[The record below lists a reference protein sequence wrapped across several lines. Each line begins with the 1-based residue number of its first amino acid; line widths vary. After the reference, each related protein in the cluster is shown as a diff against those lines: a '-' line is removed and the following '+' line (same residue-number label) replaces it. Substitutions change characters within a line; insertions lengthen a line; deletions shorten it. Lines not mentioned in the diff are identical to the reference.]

1 MPLFTKTGKM
11 TRADAP
17 PNRNGLFERM
27 WRGALLGSFVS
38 GRWMSPLLF
47 WRVREIEMR
56 AEDEPEPEDP
66 WHGLTEA
73 ELPEEERNLAARR
86 MAQEEALRKTRGD

>member
-1 MPLFTKTGKM
+1 MPLFTKTGEM

-47 WRVREIEMR
+47 WRVREIEMS
-56 AEDEPEPEDP
+56 AENEPEPEDP
-66 WHGLTEA
+66 WHGLTQA
-73 ELPEEERNLAARR
+73 ELTPEQEHE
-86 MAQEEALRKTRGD
+86 AQEEAAREWQHHDR